1 MKGAPTQIIDG
12 ETVYENT
19 TGNAALATAGTG
31 DVLTGMIASLLAQAY
46 EPVSAA
52 ILGVYLHGLTAD
64 IALSKTSYQSF
75 IASDVI
81 ANIGKAFL
89 SLEKLD

>member
-31 DVLTGMIASLLAQAY
+31 DVLTGMITSLLAQSMNLLVLQFWC
-46 EPVSAA
+46 VSSR
-52 ILGVYLHGLTAD
+52 I
-64 IALSKTSYQSF
+64 
-75 IASDVI
+75 
-81 ANIGKAFL
+81 NR
-89 SLEKLD
+89 

>member
-19 TGNAALATAGTG
+19 TGNAALATAELACFDGNDYQFIGT
-31 DVLTGMIASLLAQAY
+31 IH

-52 ILGVYLHGLTAD
+52 ILACIFTD
-64 IALSKTSYQSF
+64 
-75 IASDVI
+75 
-81 ANIGKAFL
+81 
-89 SLEKLD
+89 